1 MRNRPPAP
9 LPPSDPSP
17 APSWGQAQFSAALL
31 SMLLRRWRRA
41 AARSHRLTG

>member
-1 MRNRPPAP
+1 MLTQPPAP
-9 LPPSDPSP
+9 LPPPSPAP